1 MKNKKRMAASKLK
14 VPVLPPIEKIVQKKE
29 ETPFEEMKLES
40 VQEDEFEDNK
50 SGLSALSD
58 ELRKFNE

>member
-1 MKNKKRMAASKLK
+1 
-14 VPVLPPIEKIVQKKE
+14 
-29 ETPFEEMKLES
+29 MKLES

>member
-1 MKNKKRMAASKLK
+1 LKNKKRMAASKLK
-14 VPVLPPIEKIVQKKE
+14 VPVLPPIDKIVQKKE

-40 VQEDEFEDNK
+40 VKEDEFEDNK